1 MEWKKGVRTD
11 LAVEALELGQG
22 AEQRAALP
30 GMRHRELERCG
41 IPITEVEI
49 LDDTAAKQMGKPVGH
64 YLTLTLGELPGRTG
78 DTFERTVQAVTETLI
93 QILPKG
99 ETRPALVI
107 GLGNRNI
114 TPDAIGPIAVDH
126 TLATRHLIGQ
136 APEFFGQWRPVSAVH
151 TGVVGSTGVESAELI
166 HALVQEIKPAFVI
179 AVDALAARSA
189 ARLGKTIQ
197 IADTGI
203 IPGSG
208 VGNARAA
215 LNQETLGIPVIA
227 MGVPTVVDAESLVS
241 ELAGR
246 QSADQDALE
255 RMMVT
260 PREIDALAADLG
272 RVTGYAISLALQ
284 EGLALADL
292 ELLLS

>member
-1 MEWKKGVRTD
+1 
-11 LAVEALELGQG
+11 
-22 AEQRAALP
+22 
-30 GMRHRELERCG
+30 MRHRDFERCG
-41 IPITEVEI
+41 IPVTEVEI
-49 LDDTAAKQMGKPVGH
+49 LDDAAARRLGKPIGH

-78 DTFERTVQAVTETLI
+78 DTFERTVQAVTETLMGL
-93 QILPKG
+93 LPKG
-99 ETRPALVI
+99 DTLPALVI

-114 TPDAIGPIAVDH
+114 TPDAVGPIAIDH
-126 TLATRHLIGQ
+126 TLATRHLITQ
-136 APEFFGQWRPVSAVH
+136 APEYFGQWRPVAAVH

-166 HALVQEIKPAFVI
+166 QALAREIKPAVVI

-227 MGVPTVVDAESLVS
+227 MGVPTVVDGA
-241 ELAGR
+241 
-246 QSADQDALE
+246 
-255 RMMVT
+255 T
-260 PREIDALAADLG
+260 LAADLTGQRPADGGEHTGLLVTPKDIDAQVADLG
-272 RVTGYAISLALQ
+272 RILGWGISLALQ
-284 EGLALADL
+284 PALTLAELEILLA
-292 ELLLS
+292 

>member
-1 MEWKKGVRTD
+1 MNERCRRSLRPSWGCCPKGT
-11 LAVEALELGQG
+11 
-22 AEQRAALP
+22 AALP
-30 GMRHRELERCG
+30 WSS
-41 IPITEVEI
+41 
-49 LDDTAAKQMGKPVGH
+49 AW
-64 YLTLTLGELPGRTG
+64 
-78 DTFERTVQAVTETLI
+78 
-93 QILPKG
+93 
-99 ETRPALVI
+99 
-107 GLGNRNI
+107 
-114 TPDAIGPIAVDH
+114 AIGTSPQIAIDH
-126 TLATRHLIGQ
+126 TLATRHLITQ
-136 APEFFGQWRPVSAVH
+136 APEYFGQWRPVAAVH

-166 HALVQEIKPAFVI
+166 QALAREIKPAVVI

-215 LNQETLGIPVIA
+215 LNQDTLGIPVIA
-227 MGVPTVVDAESLVS
+227 MGVPTVVDAGTLVA
-241 ELAGR
+241 ELTGR
-246 QSADQDALE
+246 ERTGQEELE

-260 PREIDALAADLG
+260 PREVDTVVTDIG
-272 RVTGYAISLALQ
+272 RVTGCAISLALQ